1 MTEVKTYRTIVRE
14 IRAIEI
20 TREVWEDC
28 RNQALKVLQGSAAVN
43 GKRIPVTIPS
53 MPGLEL
59 SFNYFHGHLCIT
71 EHREISG
78 ETTVVVEPRDYI
90 IYNRQEFYVMDEVDF
105 ICTYE
110 PVLGVSES
118 DKQHAQMK
126 QTLAIANEFN
136 EQEIEALYED
146 LQVWAA
152 NREGI

>member
-20 TREVWEDC
+20 TREVWEDF
-28 RNQALKVLQGSAAVN
+28 RAQAQKVINSPGIIAE
-43 GKRIPVTIPS
+43 RIPMTIPS

-59 SFNYFHGHLCIT
+59 SFNYFMGGVSI
-71 EHREISG
+71 
-78 ETTVVVEPRDYI
+78 VERWPKGDLRVAIKLRDYI
-90 IYNRQEFYVMDEVDF
+90 IYNRGEFYVMDEVDF

-126 QTLAIANEFN
+126 QTLAI
-136 EQEIEALYED
+136 EALYED